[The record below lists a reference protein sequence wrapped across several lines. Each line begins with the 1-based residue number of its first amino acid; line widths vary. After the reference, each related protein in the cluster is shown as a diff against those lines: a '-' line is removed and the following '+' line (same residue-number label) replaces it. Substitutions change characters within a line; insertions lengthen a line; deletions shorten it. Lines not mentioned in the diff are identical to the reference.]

1 MKPGNKNLFRFV
13 SCAVIMA
20 MFSGVFVGASY
31 AASVAKRGTV
41 SRAKVNAAARVP
53 VVAKTPATEPATEP
67 EPVVTP
73 EPVVEEEEVFE
84 FEDRTSTFD
93 AAIGAGDGASG
104 ATSDEVLAKMIRE
117 QRDALNAADAT
128 LTVDKT
134 SGVTATSSQNA
145 CDAGLRKCMVAKCGA
160 DFTKCSG
167 DTETSWG
174 NKMESCRR
182 DLKCSGKEYTLF
194 AAEIKADRDAYAE
207 LANFNAII
215 NCGNR
220 YNSCIIAE
228 CGATFSKC
236 LGKKSGDAAIEKC
249 KRIQTECVQQDSG
262 LASRMMNV
270 FASFRQDAE
279 KQVQRDEARLY
290 ALRDDMESACRRLG
304 ALFDQRSLDCVYTV
318 NFFADNATSPYAS
331 KKAYAGGVFSCD
343 PGWFGIDVTTFKE
356 NAYRLTRAQ
365 TAASSAMLG
374 SGIGM
379 AAGAITSGAIDRA
392 LETQKAKKALKEA
405 EAEHDAFY
413 GDGQSC
419 SNAGGTWNAK
429 RKKCDCG
436 DGYTWNAGA
445 ETCDAVV
452 ADEDTGT
459 TTDAAERRC
468 TKAGGVW
475 ENGLCEGA
483 VCKKN
488 QEWDYAQHKCVKKKK
503 TDDDNT
509 GDGTGDSDEFIE
521 TVEEEVE
528 EDLDFD
534 TTQVVCEDK
543 GGTWNPKNS
552 KCTCVNAK
560 GKKITTK
567 NPVVDCSESA
577 DVTTC
582 VDGGGKWTGKQ
593 CQCQDGYEWR
603 DNKCQIKAPDVKMS
617 LAFSACTKAGGK
629 WQDGKC
635 IGAKCGNK
643 KIWSDDAG
651 QCVDD
656 ISDQVLGKT
665 ACEGPRNNG
674 KWVNNTCQCPG
685 DKVWNSSKNA
695 CEKKRLTQEEMK
707 QTEAELARH
716 TDCKNGGGKWD
727 YAKNMCDCG
736 TGRTWN
742 PLNKKCEKSSKANI
756 DDAKADIQRH
766 TDCKNGGGNWD
777 YAKNMCDCGTGRM
790 WNPLKKKCEFS
801 GTSGKKTPPKED
813 SDEKPEEKK
822 GTEINTDPKVVLAMS
837 ACSRSGGTWSG
848 TTCDC
853 GTGKTWNPIQ
863 NKCTAIVDLEK

>member
-134 SGVTATSSQNA
+134 SGATATSSQNA

-167 DTETSWG
+167 DTDTSWG

-374 SGIGM
+374 SGVGM

-503 TDDDNT
+503 TDDDMSA
-509 GDGTGDSDEFIE
+509 GTGDSDEFIE
-521 TVEEEVE
+521 TVEKEVE

-567 NPVVDCSESA
+567 NPVVDCVESA
-577 DVTTC
+577 DVTAC
-582 VDGGGKWTGKQ
+582 VDGGGKWSGKQ

-685 DKVWNSSKNA
+685 DKVWEKNV
-695 CEKKRLTQEEMK
+695 CEKKRLTQEEK
-707 QTEAELARH
+707 KETLSDGQKSACIARGGTVSADSSLCSCKDRYGKSIN
-716 TDCKNGGGKWD
+716 TD
-727 YAKNMCDCG
+727 
-736 TGRTWN
+736 N
-742 PLNKKCEKSSKANI
+742 PISKCV
-756 DDAKADIQRH
+756 
-766 TDCKNGGGNWD
+766 
-777 YAKNMCDCGTGRM
+777 
-790 WNPLKKKCEFS
+790 
-801 GTSGKKTPPKED
+801 
-813 SDEKPEEKK
+813 KPEEKK

-853 GTGKTWNPIQ
+853 GTGKTWNSIQ

>member
-20 MFSGVFVGASY
+20 MFSGVFVGVSH

-41 SRAKVNAAARVP
+41 SRAKVNAVARVP

-93 AAIGAGDGASG
+93 AAIGAGDSASG

-167 DTETSWG
+167 DTDTSWG

-331 KKAYAGGVFSCD
+331 KKAYAGGVFSCE

-436 DGYTWNAGA
+436 SGYTWNASA

-452 ADEDTGT
+452 ADEDAGG

-468 TKAGGVW
+468 TKAGGIW

-488 QEWDYAQHKCVKKKK
+488 QEWDYAQHKCVKKKS
-503 TDDDNT
+503 TDDDMSAGT
-509 GDGTGDSDEFIE
+509 DDGDDFIE
-521 TVEEEVE
+521 TTEEEVE

-567 NPVVDCSESA
+567 NPVVDCVESA
-577 DVTTC
+577 DVTAC
-582 VDGGGKWTGKQ
+582 VDGGGKWSGKQ

-603 DNKCQIKAPDVKMS
+603 DNKCQIKSPDVKMS

-665 ACEGPRNNG
+665 ACEGLRNNG
-674 KWVNNTCQCPG
+674 KWVNNTCQCPDG
-685 DKVWNSSKNA
+685 KVWNSSKNA
-695 CEKKRLTQEEMK
+695 CEKKRLTQEEK
-707 QTEAELARH
+707 KETLSDGQKSACIARGGTVSADSSLCSCKDRYGKSIN
-716 TDCKNGGGKWD
+716 TD
-727 YAKNMCDCG
+727 
-736 TGRTWN
+736 N
-742 PLNKKCEKSSKANI
+742 PISKCV
-756 DDAKADIQRH
+756 
-766 TDCKNGGGNWD
+766 
-777 YAKNMCDCGTGRM
+777 
-790 WNPLKKKCEFS
+790 
-801 GTSGKKTPPKED
+801 
-813 SDEKPEEKK
+813 KPEEKK

-853 GTGKTWNPIQ
+853 GTGKTWNSIQ